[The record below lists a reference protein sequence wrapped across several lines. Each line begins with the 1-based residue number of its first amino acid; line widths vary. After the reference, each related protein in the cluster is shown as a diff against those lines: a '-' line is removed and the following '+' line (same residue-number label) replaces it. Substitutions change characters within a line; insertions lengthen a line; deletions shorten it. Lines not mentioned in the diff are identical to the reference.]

1 MLLRIE
7 DNLSNSEWMR
17 FYFFL
22 LMREILICFL
32 YGFIIVFLCIWYYF
46 FNFYVVNVDLENF
59 YFV

>member
-46 FNFYVVNVDLENF
+46 FNFYVVNVDL
-59 YFV
+59 